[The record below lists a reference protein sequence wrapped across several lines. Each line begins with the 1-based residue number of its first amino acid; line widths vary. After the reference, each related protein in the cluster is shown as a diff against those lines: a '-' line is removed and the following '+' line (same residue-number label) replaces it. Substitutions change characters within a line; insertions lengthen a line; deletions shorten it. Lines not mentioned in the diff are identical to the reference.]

1 MSRPGEATE
10 RLIFWLFVA
19 GLAWVPYWYG
29 SNDLIAWGIN
39 SIGFPGL
46 AASYEISLL
55 IRGRNHP
62 VAIGDLALPTGLFF
76 ATLLWIW
83 FQTIAWTHLPLAD
96 PIWRMASQALGTPLD
111 GRITVSPDLTNLAA
125 MRLATAASVFW
136 IALQLCRDDHRA
148 VLLLKAVA
156 SIACAY
162 AGFGII
168 ASRFPAIAL
177 PALDLH
183 PSKALASSTFINRNT
198 FATYAGLGLVAVSGL
213 LLRHYR
219 HEVAGGDA
227 GWRLQLATVIEATG
241 SKAALPLA
249 GAFILL
255 VALLLTGSRGGVI
268 ATGAGLLLLA
278 FLSRPRGTGAARALS
293 IIGPVIVLIT
303 ATLFAFGGLF
313 VDSIEQRGISDSE
326 RLSVYL
332 LTMRSILDSPLLGHG
347 YGAFADVF
355 PLYRDRSLSVQGVW
369 SEAHNTYLEVFQGLG
384 LMFGLMLVASVIL
397 LVLSCLKGAIRRRE
411 HVTAPRVAASVAVLV
426 GVHAMVDFSLQIQA
440 VALTFMALLGA
451 GRAQADS
458 PRTPAGQRP

>member
-1 MSRPGEATE
+1 MVG
-10 RLIFWLFVA
+10 FWLFVA

-39 SIGFPGL
+39 AVVFPGL

-62 VAIGDLALPTGLFF
+62 VTIGELALPAGLFF
-76 ATLLWIW
+76 ATVLWVW
-83 FQTIAWTHLPLAD
+83 CQTVAWTHLPLAA
-96 PIWRMASQALGTPLD
+96 PIWRMAAQALGTPLD

-125 MRLATAASVFW
+125 IRLVTAASVFW

-156 SIACAY
+156 SIVCAY
-162 AGFGII
+162 AAFGII
-168 ASRFPAIAL
+168 ASSFPAIDL
-177 PALDLH
+177 PGLDLH
-183 PSKALASSTFINRNT
+183 PSNALAFSTFINHNT

-219 HEVAGGDA
+219 HEVAGADA

-249 GAFILL
+249 GAFIIL

-268 ATGAGLLLLA
+268 AQGAGLLLLG
-278 FLSRPRGTGAARALS
+278 FLSRPHGGTSTARALL
-293 IIGPVIVLIT
+293 IIGPVIVLLT

-313 VDSIEQRGISDSE
+313 VNSIEQRGISDSD

-332 LTMRSILDSPLLGHG
+332 LTIRSILNSPLLGYG
-347 YGAFADVF
+347 YGTFADVF
-355 PLYRDRSLSVQGVW
+355 PLYRDRSLGVQGVW

-384 LMFGLMLVASVIL
+384 LVFGLMLVASVVV
-397 LVLSCLKGAIRRRE
+397 LVLGCLKGAIRRRE
-411 HVTAPRVAASVAVLV
+411 RVARLLVAASVAILV
-426 GVHAMVDFSLQIQA
+426 GVHAVVDFSLQIQA

-458 PRTPAGQRP
+458 PRRAAEQQPMARVNLGA